1 VKVNEIRSPDHP
13 KVLLC
18 AILKKLSLKLAQ
30 PSSVPQKTES
40 EIGLQLLR
48 DDSGSNRSFR
58 DPCPDLAGKFDT
70 LVGFRLTNQTIS
82 ATLLPMLDSVRRLL
96 DAYPA
101 IFLACH
107 RRHLRSDAAG
117 KPVTER
123 QASVLDHLDPARP
136 TTLSRLA
143 EHMGVG
149 LSSMSILVAR
159 LVRAG
164 YVAQRRDASDSRRV
178 ALTLT
183 PAGARIKADN
193 AVLDPQLLR
202 KMFALMPATE
212 MESSLRGI
220 ESLAKYARILQRQR
234 TASSK
239 QKERHDA

>member
-1 VKVNEIRSPDHP
+1 
-13 KVLLC
+13 
-18 AILKKLSLKLAQ
+18 
-30 PSSVPQKTES
+30 
-40 EIGLQLLR
+40 
-48 DDSGSNRSFR
+48 
-58 DPCPDLAGKFDT
+58 
-70 LVGFRLTNQTIS
+70 
-82 ATLLPMLDSVRRLL
+82 
-96 DAYPA
+96 
-101 IFLACH
+101 
-107 RRHLRSDAAG
+107 
-117 KPVTER
+117 
-123 QASVLDHLDPARP
+123 
-136 TTLSRLA
+136 
-143 EHMGVG
+143 MGVG

>member
-1 VKVNEIRSPDHP
+1 
-13 KVLLC
+13 
-18 AILKKLSLKLAQ
+18 
-30 PSSVPQKTES
+30 
-40 EIGLQLLR
+40 
-48 DDSGSNRSFR
+48 
-58 DPCPDLAGKFDT
+58 
-70 LVGFRLTNQTIS
+70 LTNQTIS
-82 ATLLPMLDSVRRLL
+82 ANLLPMLDSVRRLL

-107 RRHLRSDAAG
+107 RRHLRADAAG

-123 QASVLDHLDPARP
+123 QASVLDHLDPTRP

-159 LVRAG
+159 LLRAG

-202 KMFALMPATE
+202 KMFALMPAAE

-234 TASSK
+234 KAASK
-239 QKERHDA
+239 QRERHDA

>member
-1 VKVNEIRSPDHP
+1 
-13 KVLLC
+13 
-18 AILKKLSLKLAQ
+18 
-30 PSSVPQKTES
+30 
-40 EIGLQLLR
+40 
-48 DDSGSNRSFR
+48 
-58 DPCPDLAGKFDT
+58 
-70 LVGFRLTNQTIS
+70 LTNQTIS

-107 RRHLRSDAAG
+107 RRHLRADAAG
-117 KPVTER
+117 KPV
-123 QASVLDHLDPARP
+123 SVLDHLDPTRP

-164 YVAQRRDASDSRRV
+164 YAAQRRDSSDSRRV

-202 KMFALMPATE
+202 RMFALMPAAE

-234 TASSK
+234 KAASK